1 MSVTLIILL
10 CLGGVLLVAVVNV
23 AWAAERRIVQP
34 VSGDV
39 TDVRNQPTE
48 IQPTTP
54 TRTPAMSLGE
64 PVLTHPSTPLP
75 AEVSETL
82 EAECAPIA
90 ATVQVTASASGA
102 GRFTYVQYTEI
113 MVVRRRG

>member
-39 TDVRNQPTE
+39 TDVRNQATE

-54 TRTPAMSLGE
+54 TRTPAMSVGE

-75 AEVSETL
+75 AQALETS
-82 EAECAPIA
+82 EAERAPITA
-90 ATVQVTASASGA
+90 VQVAASASGA
-102 GRFTYVQYTEI
+102 GRYTYIQYTEI
-113 MVVRRRG
+113 MVVRRRV

>member
-10 CLGGVLLVAVVNV
+10 CLGGVLLVAVVNA
-23 AWAAERRIVQP
+23 AWAGERRVRQP
-34 VSGDV
+34 ASGGV
-39 TDVRNQPTE
+39 TKALSTATE
-48 IQPTTP
+48 TKPTTP
-54 TRTPAMSLGE
+54 ARMPAISVGE
-64 PVLTHPSTPLP
+64 PVLTHPSAPLP
-75 AEVSETL
+75 VQASETL

-90 ATVQVTASASGA
+90 AALQVTASASGA